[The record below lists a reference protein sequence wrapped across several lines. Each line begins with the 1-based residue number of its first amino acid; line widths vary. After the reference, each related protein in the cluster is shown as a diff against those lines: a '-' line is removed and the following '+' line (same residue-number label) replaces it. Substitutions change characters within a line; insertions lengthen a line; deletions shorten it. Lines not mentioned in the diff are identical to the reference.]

1 MYLTD
6 WNDEKIDP
14 SIANM
19 PIQQN
24 ETTYL
29 PMGIRGLTGWIRW
42 AAPAA
47 IRAPNWSS
55 YKNKRVGIDILG
67 FLYKAKANNI
77 LPTVYIAHLIAK
89 CRQYN
94 ILPIPV
100 FDGKPPD
107 EKRETIRLRT
117 EARLKND
124 QKRKQLSTDLETAT
138 MTHDQRETVEKE
150 LGNLA
155 IGSIYVT
162 TEERD
167 EVKRLLYAAGVIFLN
182 ANGEADNVLA
192 YLARRGELDA
202 VMTNDMDLLARGVS
216 NLLVPETAGVPGDTK
231 GWISY
236 DLDTI
241 IGEAG
246 LTYQQFL
253 EMCVLMGCDYTSKA
267 KSLPYKVSYF
277 NIKYKGTLHRT
288 LQSIHVKDIA
298 PYDKALEM
306 LHGRHETVD
315 GLMNEKQWL
324 KWSLWLKGSADAIS
338 TETHYLDELRAK
350 ELKEMDDTE
359 FRTLFQSDS
368 LAAVNPMPPEVRI
381 TM

>member
-1 MYLTD
+1 
-6 WNDEKIDP
+6 
-14 SIANM
+14 
-19 PIQQN
+19 
-24 ETTYL
+24 
-29 PMGIRGLTGWIRW
+29 MGIRGLTGWIRW
-42 AAPAA
+42 AANAA
-47 IRAPNWSS
+47 IKAPNWSF

-67 FLYKAKANNI
+67 FLYKAKANNT
-77 LPTVYIAHLIAK
+77 LPIVYIAHLIAK

-94 ILPIPV
+94 IIPVPV

-124 QKRKQLSTDLETAT
+124 LKRKQLSTDLEMGS
-138 MTHDQRETVEKE
+138 MTNNQRETVEKE
-150 LGNLA
+150 LGTLT

-162 TEERD
+162 TDERD

-216 NLLVPETAGVPGDTK
+216 NLLVPEGAGVPGDTT

-236 DLDTI
+236 NLDTI
-241 IGEAG
+241 LAEAG
-246 LTYQQFL
+246 LNYQQFL

-267 KSLPYKVSYF
+267 KSLPYKASYF

-288 LQSIHVKDIA
+288 LESIYVKDMS
-298 PYDKALEM
+298 PYDKALEI
-306 LHGRHETVD
+306 LNGRYETVE

-324 KWSLWLKGSADAIS
+324 KWSCWMKGDAGAIS
-338 TETHYLDELRAK
+338 TETPYLDELRGNS
-350 ELKEMDDTE
+350 LKDMDTTE
-359 FRTLFQSDS
+359 FSTLFQSDTLTAAM
-368 LAAVNPMPPEVRI
+368 LAPPEVLM

>member
-1 MYLTD
+1 MT
-6 WNDEKIDP
+6 N
-14 SIANM
+14 SHT
-19 PIQQN
+19 

-55 YKNKRVGIDILG
+55 YKHKRVGIDILG

-107 EKRETIRLRT
+107 EKRETIRLRR
-117 EARLKND
+117 EERLKND
-124 QKRKQLSTDLETAT
+124 QKRKQLATDLETAT
-138 MTHDQRETVEKE
+138 MTNGQRETVEKE
-150 LGNLA
+150 FDSLA

-162 TEERD
+162 TAERD

-182 ANGEADNVLA
+182 ANGEADNILA

-216 NLLVPETAGVPGDTK
+216 NLLVPDTAGVPGDTK
-231 GWISY
+231 GWTSY
-236 DLDTI
+236 DLNTI

-246 LTYQQFL
+246 LVYQQFL
-253 EMCVLMGCDYTSKA
+253 EMCVLMGCDYTSKV

-288 LQSIHVKDIA
+288 LQSIQVKDTSI
-298 PYDKALEM
+298 YDKALEI
-306 LHGRHETVD
+306 LNGRHETVD
-315 GLMNEKQWL
+315 GLMNETQWL
-324 KWSLWLKGSADAIS
+324 KWSLWLKGSKDVIS
-338 TETHYLDELRAK
+338 TETDYLDELRGK

-368 LAAVNPMPPEVRI
+368 LTVVTPTAPPEVLMTI
-381 TM
+381 